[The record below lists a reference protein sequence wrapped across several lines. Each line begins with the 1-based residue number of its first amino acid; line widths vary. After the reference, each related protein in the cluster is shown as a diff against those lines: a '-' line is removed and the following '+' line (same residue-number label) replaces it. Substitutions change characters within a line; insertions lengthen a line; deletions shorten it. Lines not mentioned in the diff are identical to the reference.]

1 MRKKNKYT
9 KLLKEYPEI
18 ITKDQFYRICKISK
32 KTAKYL
38 LDNGLV
44 PCIDSGKKTRKYKI
58 KMTDVI
64 KYLGERDID
73 PDKFSAPI
81 GWYKEDY
88 DPDEKIPKI
97 KSLTEKQK
105 QKLRAQYNK
114 KMRSYPDVLTT
125 KDIAAIT
132 GYNRN
137 SVSKWCTKGLLESLY
152 VSNQYLIPKTY
163 LLDFMVGPHF
173 RGVKEEPN

>member
-1 MRKKNKYT
+1 MKKRTKYT

-32 KTAKYL
+32 KTAMHL

-64 KYLGERDID
+64 KYFEERDID

-81 GWYKEDY
+81 GWYKKDY
-88 DPDEKIPKI
+88 NPDEKIPKT
-97 KSLTEKQK
+97 KSLTKKLKE
-105 QKLRAQYNK
+105 KLRAQYNK
-114 KMRSYPDVLTT
+114 KMRAYPDVLTT
-125 KDIAAIT
+125 KNVAVIT

-137 SVSKWCTKGLLESLY
+137 SVSKWCTKGLLKSLHMG
-152 VSNQYLIPKTY
+152 NQYLIPNTY
-163 LLDFMVGPHF
+163 LLEFMLEPDF
-173 RGVKEEPN
+173 RGIKEKS